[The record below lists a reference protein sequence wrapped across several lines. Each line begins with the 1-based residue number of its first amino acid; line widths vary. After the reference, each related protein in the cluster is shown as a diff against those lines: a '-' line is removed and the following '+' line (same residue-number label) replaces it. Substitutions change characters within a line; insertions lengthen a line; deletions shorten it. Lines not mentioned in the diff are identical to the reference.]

1 MSNVVRLPWPP
12 RQLSPNA
19 RCDRRAIAGIRKR
32 YRETCGWEAKAAK
45 LLPGTHV
52 AIRFCPPD
60 RIRRDVDN
68 MLASIKSGLDGVA
81 DAIGQDDSEWI
92 THTLSR
98 GPVEK
103 GGAVYIEIGGKT
115 T

>member
-1 MSNVVRLPWPP
+1 
-12 RQLSPNA
+12 
-19 RCDRRAIAGIRKR
+19 
-32 YRETCGWEAKAAK
+32 
-45 LLPGTHV
+45 
-52 AIRFCPPD
+52 
-60 RIRRDVDN
+60 